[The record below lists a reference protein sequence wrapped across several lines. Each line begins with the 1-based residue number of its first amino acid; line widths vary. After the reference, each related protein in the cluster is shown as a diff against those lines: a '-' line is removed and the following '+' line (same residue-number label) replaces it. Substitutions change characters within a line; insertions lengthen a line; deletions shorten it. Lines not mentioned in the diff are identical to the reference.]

1 MFNCEEEGG
10 DVLAADEV
18 GGEEVLRLVLALELG
33 VAVRALVQHDVD
45 DVVRLAQVFGRLWH
59 DRVDDFVEEPD
70 VAPDVVLDARYELRH
85 GLLVLLPVSCEG
97 IDGSWEKA
105 NLGNVF
111 ELDGQHLLLPVR
123 DPLLYT
129 V

>member
-1 MFNCEEEGG
+1 M
-10 DVLAADEV
+10 

-33 VAVRALVQHDVD
+33 VAVRALVQDDID

-85 GLLVLLPVSCEG
+85 GLLVLLPVSVSREG

-105 NLGNVF
+105 DLGNVL
-111 ELDGQHLLLPVR
+111 ELD
-123 DPLLYT
+123 D
-129 V
+129 